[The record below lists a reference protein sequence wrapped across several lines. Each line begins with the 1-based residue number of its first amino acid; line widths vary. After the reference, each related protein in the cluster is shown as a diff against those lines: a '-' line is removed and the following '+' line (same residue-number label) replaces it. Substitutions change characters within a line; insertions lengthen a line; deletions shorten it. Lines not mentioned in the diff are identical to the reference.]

1 MMRAVM
7 SNSIFDEIGG
17 SAAIEKAV
25 SIFYAKVSQDSRINR
40 FFEGVELPAQERKM
54 VKFLTMAVGGPSA
67 YEGKSMRAAH
77 AHLVQEHGLNDS
89 HFDAVV
95 EHLGATLTEL
105 SVPAPHIQA
114 IATKVE
120 GLRDDVLNR

>member
-1 MMRAVM
+1 M
-7 SNSIFDEIGG
+7 STSIFEEIGG
-17 SAAIEKAV
+17 APAVEKAV
-25 SIFYAKVSQDSRINR
+25 SIFYSKASADPRISR

-77 AHLVQEHGLNDS
+77 AHLVESQGLDDS

>member
-1 MMRAVM
+1 MT
-7 SNSIFDEIGG
+7 SSIYEEIGG
-17 SAAIEKAV
+17 APAVEKAV
-25 SIFYAKVSQDSRINR
+25 SLFYAKAGSDPRIAR
-40 FFEGVELPAQERKM
+40 FFEGTELPAQELKM

-77 AHLVQEHGLNDS
+77 ARLVESQGLNDS

-105 SVPAPHIQA
+105 SVPTSHIQA
-114 IATKVE
+114 IATKIE